1 MKVLYVL
8 KTNTGAGWAFNQAK
22 WLHTHGVEIVA
33 VLPNDTD
40 GFAENYKKEGMKVIG
55 VDFSLPVTR
64 PWFFQKRKKLIDVK
78 DIKFDIDEK
87 EKLS

>member
-1 MKVLYVL
+1 MQGSMKVLYVL

-40 GFAENYKKEGMKVIG
+40 GLRKII
-55 VDFSLPVTR
+55 
-64 PWFFQKRKKLIDVK
+64 RKKV
-78 DIKFDIDEK
+78 
-87 EKLS
+87 